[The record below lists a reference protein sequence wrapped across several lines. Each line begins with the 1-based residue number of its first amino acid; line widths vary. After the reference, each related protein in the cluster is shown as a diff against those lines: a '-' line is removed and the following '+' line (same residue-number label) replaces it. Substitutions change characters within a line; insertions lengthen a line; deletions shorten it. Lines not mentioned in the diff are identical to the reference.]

1 MLKYHIS
8 LKIKPACELYFCNFY
23 ERHGGCA
30 AGLEVAIMGKE
41 AATFFAI
48 YKVIVKN
55 CQILANFACLCAAAR
70 VEVEVA

>member
-8 LKIKPACELYFCNFY
+8 LKIKPACELYFCNLY

-30 AGLEVAIMGKE
+30 AKLEVAFMGKE

-48 YKVIVKN
+48 YKVFVNI
-55 CQILANFACLCAAAR
+55 CQILANFASLCAAAR
-70 VEVEVA
+70 VEVA